1 MGNWTPEAIQ
11 EWIFKK
17 LYPLY
22 KKKPESHVRFIN
34 NSSDEP
40 GPDFHEIVR
49 EMKLL
54 EQLGY
59 VEIIGEARNI
69 ILARLTS
76 DGCLYWEQSPQP
88 PSKTEE
94 PRPLGRDV

>member
-17 LYPLY
+17 LYPLHM
-22 KKKPESHVRFIN
+22 KKPQGHIVFTN
-34 NSSDEP
+34 KPSDEP
-40 GPDFHEIVR
+40 GPDFNEVVR

-59 VEIIGEARNI
+59 VEILGEARNI
-69 ILARLTS
+69 IHARLTPS
-76 DGCLYWEQSPQP
+76 GRLYWEQLQQP
-88 PSKTEE
+88 PSEPEE
-94 PRPLGRDV
+94 PQPLGFDV